1 MTAPETPGDLAHE
14 VARLEEVAR
23 ALEAEGLAPAELR
36 DLADQALVIAQRVSA
51 LLADTRAE
59 PASTATD
66 ESEPAPD

>member
-1 MTAPETPGDLAHE
+1 MTAPETPGDLALE

-51 LLADTRAE
+51 LLADAGGE
-59 PASTATD
+59 PASTAPD
-66 ESEPAPD
+66 ASEPAPD